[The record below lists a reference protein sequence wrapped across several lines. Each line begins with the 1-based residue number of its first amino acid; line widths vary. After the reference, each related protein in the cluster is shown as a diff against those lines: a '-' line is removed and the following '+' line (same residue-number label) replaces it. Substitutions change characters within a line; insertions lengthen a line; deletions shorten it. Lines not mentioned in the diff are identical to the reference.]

1 MFHLHGAP
9 HKLHNAFKV
18 HYFILCPFKG
28 SSRFHRRDSCFSSSL
43 PCFETAYFS
52 GKFLGT
58 LLFGMGAAKPTAL
71 SDAGPTT

>member
-28 SSRFHRRDSCFSSSL
+28 SSRFHRRDSQRPLKCVCWAECDPVFFTCDT
-43 PCFETAYFS
+43 PAFQWEE
-52 GKFLGT
+52 GV
-58 LLFGMGAAKPTAL
+58 LLIKEAF
-71 SDAGPTT
+71 